1 MIGDDERL
9 LSPLRRAGRG
19 TLSSP
24 NFYVIDATGAC
35 FKAETR
41 QPTSRCGRD
50 CLPAGPV
57 VRPGAVVWTGSVPI
71 SAALT
76 RAPVD
81 HRLSF
86 QEDLNTPEIELF
98 TCFVLE
104 GGRFAFCPEY
114 PAKYR
119 MHSSSE
125 TSAGLKR
132 ERLVPYLEPIPVDA
146 AATKP
151 YERRFME
158 PLLVMGRLS

>member
-86 QEDLNTPEIELF
+86 PEDPNTPEIELF

-104 GGRFAFCPEY
+104 GGPLRGGPGSRATC
-114 PAKYR
+114 R
-119 MHSSSE
+119 LHSSSE

-132 ERLVPYLEPIPVDA
+132 ERLIPYREPIPVDTA
-146 AATKP
+146 
-151 YERRFME
+151 
-158 PLLVMGRLS
+158 